1 MRYRMLLFTPAALT
15 LVLSAAAC
23 GSEHAESGTSA
34 TPPKDTVAPS
44 GSSANRLTVSFRA
57 SAQAPAKTWTLTC
70 DPTGGDHP
78 KAAKACAAL
87 AKAPDAFKPVPPDMM
102 CTKIY
107 GGPEIATVKGTW
119 HGQAIDTKF
128 TRTDGC
134 QLARWSKIAPLFGAV
149 PPVR

>member
-1 MRYRMLLFTPAALT
+1 MLLFTPAALA
-15 LVLSAAAC
+15 LVFSAAAC
-23 GSEHAESGTSA
+23 GSEHAGSGSSA
-34 TPPKDTVAPS
+34 PPPKDTVAPS
-44 GSSANRLTVSFRA
+44 ASSANHLTVSYRA

-78 KAAKACAAL
+78 KAAQACASL
-87 AKAPDAFKPVPPDMM
+87 AKTPDAFKPVPPDMM

-119 HGQAIDTKF
+119 HGRPVDTEF
-128 TRTDGC
+128 TRVDGC
-134 QLARWSKIAPLFGAV
+134 QLARWHKVAPLFGDV